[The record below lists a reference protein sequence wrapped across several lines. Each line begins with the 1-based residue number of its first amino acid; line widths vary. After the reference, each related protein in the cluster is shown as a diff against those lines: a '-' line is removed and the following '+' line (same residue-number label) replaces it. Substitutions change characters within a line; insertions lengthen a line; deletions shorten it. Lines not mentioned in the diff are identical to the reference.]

1 MNKPNEPVESDL
13 HNRQHQWYN
22 ITHFIL
28 TVFCDAM
35 NRDVS
40 SKWWYL
46 PTQLTSNAFGFAGQS
61 NFSEQDTAPWLW
73 YRTFILNMMDGNL
86 ETQLAPYSLVG
97 EAGNPKTRVVRFP
110 EFDAS
115 YPYDFFVK
123 AWWQDADILLEKDV
137 VSLQDITRIT
147 DRHCLEC
154 GQFVET
160 SDFLN
165 NNWDIVGRVD
175 GDSKWGYMVN
185 HTVCAPKL
193 K

>member
-1 MNKPNEPVESDL
+1 MKKPNESVESNL
-13 HNRQHQWYN
+13 HFIINRQDQWMN
-22 ITHFIL
+22 IANFIFA
-28 TVFCDAM
+28 VFCDSM
-35 NRDVS
+35 YRNVNS
-40 SKWWYL
+40 NWWHL
-46 PTQLTSNAFGFAGQS
+46 PTQLTSNVFGFARQS

-73 YRTFILNMMDGNL
+73 YRTFILNMMNGNL

-97 EAGNPKTRVVRFP
+97 EAGNSKTRVVRFP

-123 AWWQDADILLEKDV
+123 ACWQDAGILLVEDV
-137 VSLQDITRIT
+137 ISQEDITRIT

-154 GQFVET
+154 DRFVET

-175 GDSKWGYMVN
+175 GDSKWGYTVN
-185 HTVCAPKL
+185 HCVCL
-193 K
+193 

>member
-13 HNRQHQWYN
+13 HNRQHQWNN
-22 ITHFIL
+22 IANFIF
-28 TVFCDAM
+28 TVFCGAM
-35 NRDVS
+35 TRDVNS
-40 SKWWYL
+40 NWWYL

-73 YRTFILNMMDGNL
+73 YRTFILNMMNGNL

-123 AWWQDADILLEKDV
+123 AWWQDANILLEKDV
-137 VSLQDITRIT
+137 VSLEDITRIT

-154 GQFVET
+154 DQFVET

-175 GDSKWGYMVN
+175 GNSKWGYTVN
-185 HTVCAPKL
+185 HCVCL
-193 K
+193 